1 MSDKKSTK
9 EQYLRPYHV
18 SIMGFFLWVG
28 LMMMEV
34 VAGGWGAVRA
44 DASLSDQIYYLF
56 FRAELLFCL
65 KGNHHFVDR
74 ST

>member
-1 MSDKKSTK
+1 
-9 EQYLRPYHV
+9 
-18 SIMGFFLWVG
+18 MGFFLWVG